1 MEKSLPL
8 PVEQQTLKPP
18 QKTISRRLLSFLVF
32 GSLTVYLVR
41 PLLAY
46 LTPAPFDKVGLS
58 SLCSQPD
65 PLFPPNDNDGLD
77 RMWEFLSSATFQN
90 ESILRHSGA
99 IQIATQ
105 SFDDMGKI
113 GEDKRW
119 DVMYPFADFLER
131 TFPRMHTDLKFEKVN
146 THGLLYTWQGSD
158 ESLKPLLLMAH
169 QDVVPVPDDTV
180 DAWTHPPF
188 SGYYDGKFIWGRGSS
203 DCKNQLIAIME
214 TIELFL
220 AADFK
225 PKRTIVMS
233 FGFDEEISGREG
245 AGHLAPFLIDRYG
258 ENGIAAIVD
267 EGAGFTT
274 AW

>member
-1 MEKSLPL
+1 
-8 PVEQQTLKPP
+8 
-18 QKTISRRLLSFLVF
+18 
-32 GSLTVYLVR
+32 
-41 PLLAY
+41 
-46 LTPAPFDKVGLS
+46 
-58 SLCSQPD
+58 
-65 PLFPPNDNDGLD
+65 
-77 RMWEFLSSATFQN
+77 MWEFLSSVTFQN
-90 ESILRHSGA
+90 ESVVRHSGA

-119 DVMYPFADFLER
+119 DVMYKFADFLKR

-158 ESLKPLLLMAH
+158 KTLKPLLLMAH
-169 QDVVPVPDDTV
+169 QDVVPVPDATV

-203 DCKNQLIAIME
+203 DCKNQLIAVME

-225 PKRTIVMS
+225 PKRTIVVA

-245 AGHLAPFLIDRYG
+245 AGHLAPFLIERYG

-267 EGAGFTT
+267 EGAGLTT